1 MGPGRESWRPLV
13 WCWYLGESG
22 LLVGGPHRP
31 TALPGR
37 AEVSGVRAGGRAE
50 GGGNFWDP

>member
-13 WCWYLGESG
+13 VLVPGESG
-22 LLVGGPHRP
+22 LLVGGPDRP
-31 TALPGR
+31 TALPCR